1 MIDVVIA
8 TRNRH
13 KFVEL
18 KRLLPI
24 RGIRWHSLAEFPEAP
39 RVAEHG
45 RTCEANAIKKARVVA
60 RATGMLALADD
71 SGIEV
76 EALGWGPGVRSA
88 RFAGAHG
95 DDRANNAKL
104 LQALNRLPM
113 ARRRARYRCVLALAD
128 PRDVLAVA
136 HGTWNGR
143 IARGPK
149 GHRGFGYDPL
159 FLVPRFGK
167 TIGQLPSSI
176 KQRLSHRAVAARR
189 MRPIL
194 KRLVQRA
201 VSDRRDSG
209 ADRWDPARAA

>member
-1 MIDVVIA
+1 MLQIMIA
-8 TRNRH
+8 TGNRH
-13 KFVEL
+13 KFLEL
-18 KRLLPI
+18 RALLSL
-24 RGIRWHSLAEFPEAP
+24 RGIRWHSLAKFPGAP
-39 RVAEHG
+39 RVAENS
-45 RTCEANAIKKARVVA
+45 RTFAANAIRKAHGVA

-104 LQALNRLPM
+104 LQALNQLPM
-113 ARRRARYRCVLALAD
+113 ARRRARYRCVLALAG
-128 PRDVLAVA
+128 PRGILAVTR
-136 HGTWNGR
+136 GTWNAR
-143 IARGPK
+143 IAREPK
-149 GHRGFGYDPL
+149 GRRGFGYDPL
-159 FLVPRFGK
+159 FLVPRFGQ

-189 MRPIL
+189 MQPIL

-201 VSDRRDSG
+201 VSGRRGSG
-209 ADRWDPARAA
+209 ADRRDPARAA